1 MSAGKCLSQY
11 KEARSMFDTR
21 SLVLSALL
29 LSVGGCAPVEEPE
42 GGEDAGAV
50 ETLGPPTP
58 APRASETAGSGVR
71 NRVEAALKQVR
82 QRDLLTTNSFWT
94 IFHGILGV
102 GPDAMLVD
110 PLTGRKV
117 NAI

>member
-1 MSAGKCLSQY
+1 MLD
-11 KEARSMFDTR
+11 ARS
-21 SLVLSALL
+21 LILPVLL
-29 LSVGGCAPVEEPE
+29 LSVPGCAPVEEPE
-42 GGEDAGAV
+42 GGEESVAV
-50 ETLGPPTP
+50 QVLGPPTP
-58 APRASETAGSGVR
+58 APRASEAAGTGVR